1 MIKRICLCTFFI
13 FNFIFLPAQT
23 LVVKNSLNNQP
34 VENVALFNKSR
45 TISLYTNSKGIAS
58 LDRFNPGDSIF
69 FQHPSFEKVVYTR
82 QMLQDLGLIVSLKR
96 KIWMLD
102 EFVISASKWEQNI
115 REIPNK
121 IKILRN
127 IDISFNNPQT
137 AADLLAG
144 SDEVFIQKSQLGGGS
159 PMIRGF
165 SANAIL
171 LVVDGVRM
179 NNAIYRSGNLQ
190 NVISLDPHI
199 IQNTEVIFGPG
210 SVVYGS
216 DALGGV
222 MDFHTKRA
230 LLSTGEKKHFSLN
243 VFTRYSSANQENT
256 GHLDF
261 NIGSEKWASLT
272 SISFSKYDDLKM
284 GTKKNPGYQR
294 YEYSKR
300 INNIDSVFK
309 NPDPNIQKFSG
320 YRQINLTQKIR
331 FRPNEHLDINYSF
344 HLSRLSD
351 VPRYDRLIQYK
362 NDLLKYAQ
370 WYYGPQKWTMHSI
383 NATYDNP
390 NPLFDAMQF
399 TVGYQVYEESRHD
412 RKFGRAEIRHR
423 TEKVNAFTLNLD
435 MDKKTNEQQEFYYG
449 LEFVLNDVNSIAEKE
464 NIISGE
470 ILPEAT
476 RYPDGDNKYITTAVY
491 SHYKNNFSDLFTFN
505 TGIRLNYIDMSS
517 TLVDKSFYIFPYDT
531 ISLSTMALNGSAGL
545 VYRPNE
551 KWQVNLNISSGFRAP
566 NIDDVAKIFDSE
578 PGSVVVPNNNLKPE
592 YAYNIDL
599 GFARNFRDKFH
610 FELTGFYT
618 FLRNAMVRRDFAFNQ
633 QDSIMYDGLL
643 SKVQAVVNASS
654 ATLYGLTLN
663 FNAEIKEYFS
673 FKTNLSYTFG
683 QDIENIPLRH
693 VAPLF
698 GSTHIIFNNQ
708 ILQIDFYTDYNGE
721 KPFDK
726 LAPSEQVKPYM
737 YAIDNNGKPYSPEW
751 YTLNLKTSY
760 KWNKRFI
767 IFAGIENIL
776 DHRYRPYS
784 SGIVSPG
791 RNFTISLKYTI

>member
-1 MIKRICLCTFFI
+1 MIQRICLFAFFV

-23 LVVKNSLNNQP
+23 LVVKNASDNKP
-34 VENVALFNKSR
+34 VENVALYNKSR
-45 TISLYTNSKGIAS
+45 TVSLYTNSKGIAS

-69 FQHPSFEKVVYTR
+69 FQHPSFKKVVYTR
-82 QMLQDLGLIVSLKR
+82 QMLIKLDLTIKLEK

-102 EFVISASKWEQNI
+102 EFVISASKWEQDI

-144 SDEVFIQKSQLGGGS
+144 SNEVFIQKSQLGGGS

-165 SANAIL
+165 STNSIL

-190 NVISLDPHI
+190 NIISLDPHI
-199 IQNTEVIFGPG
+199 IQNTEIIFGPG

-243 VFTRYSSANQENT
+243 AFTRYSSANKENT

-261 NIGSEKWASLT
+261 NLGSEKWASLT

-284 GTKKNPGYQR
+284 GSKKNPDYQR

-300 INNIDSVFK
+300 INNTDSVFK
-309 NPDPNIQKFSG
+309 NPNPNIQKFSG
-320 YRQINLTQKIR
+320 YSQINLTQKIR
-331 FRPNEHLDINYSF
+331 FRPNEHLDMNYSF
-344 HLSRLSD
+344 HLSELSD

-362 NDLLKYAQ
+362 NDLLIYAE
-370 WYYGPQKWTMHSI
+370 WYYGPQKWIMHSI
-383 NATYDNP
+383 NARYDNP
-390 NPLFDAMQF
+390 NPLFDAAQF
-399 TVGYQVYEESRHD
+399 TVAYQEYEESRHD
-412 RKFGRAEIRHR
+412 RKFGETEIRHR
-423 TEKVNAFTLNLD
+423 TEKVNAFSLNLD
-435 MDKKTNEQQEFYYG
+435 MDKKINKKQGFYYG
-449 LEFVLNDVNSIAEKE
+449 LEFVLNDVISTAESE
-464 NIISGE
+464 NILTSV

-476 RYPDGDNKYITTAVY
+476 RYPDGNNKYITTAGY
-491 SHYKNNFSDLFTFN
+491 AHYRNNLNDFFTFN
-505 TGIRLNYIDMSS
+505 TGLRLNYINLNS
-517 TLVDKSFYIFPYDT
+517 TLINNSFYNFPYDN
-531 ISLSTMALNGSAGL
+531 ISLNTMALNGSAGL
-545 VYRPNE
+545 VFRPNE
-551 KWQVNLNISSGFRAP
+551 KWQVNLNASSGFRAP
-566 NIDDVAKIFDSE
+566 NIDDVGKIFDSE
-578 PGSVVVPNNNLKPE
+578 PGSVIVPNNNLKPE

-599 GFARNFRDKFH
+599 GFVRNIKDKFH

-618 FLRNAMVRRDFAFNQ
+618 LLRNAMVRRDFAFNQ

-654 ATLYGLTLN
+654 ATLYGLNLSLD
-663 FNAEIKEYFS
+663 AEIQNHLS

-683 QDIENIPLRH
+683 QDVDNIPLQH
-693 VAPLF
+693 IAPLF
-698 GSTHIIFNNQ
+698 GSSHIIYNNQ
-708 ILQIDFYTDYNGE
+708 ILHVDLYANYNGE

-726 LAPSEQVKPYM
+726 LAPSEQSKTYM
-737 YAIDNNGKPYSPEW
+737 YAVDNNGNPYSPTW
-751 YTLNLKTSY
+751 FTLNLKTSY
-760 KWNKRFI
+760 KWKTHFI
-767 IFAGIENIL
+767 IFAGIENML

>member
-1 MIKRICLCTFFI
+1 MIKKICLFAFLV

-34 VENVALFNKSR
+34 VENVALYNKNK
-45 TISLYTNSKGIAS
+45 TVSLYTNSKGIAS

-82 QMLQDLGLIVSLKR
+82 QMLQDLGLVISLKR

-121 IKILRN
+121 ITILRN
-127 IDISFNNPQT
+127 IDIAFNNPQT
-137 AADLLAG
+137 VADLLAC
-144 SDEVFIQKSQLGGGS
+144 SNEVFIQKSQLGGGS

-165 SANAIL
+165 STNSIL
-171 LVVDGVRM
+171 LVIDGVRM

-199 IQNTEVIFGPG
+199 IENTEVIFGPG
-210 SVVYGS
+210 SVIYGS

-230 LLSTGEKKHFSLN
+230 LLSTGGKKHFSLN
-243 VFTRYSSANQENT
+243 AFTRYSSANKENT

-261 NIGSEKWASLT
+261 NIGSEKLASLT

-284 GTKKNPGYQR
+284 GTKKHPDYQR

-320 YRQINLTQKIR
+320 YSQINLTQKIR

-344 HLSRLSD
+344 HLSQLSD

-362 NDLLKYAQ
+362 NNLLKYAQ

-383 NATYDNP
+383 NATYDNH
-390 NPLFDAMQF
+390 NPLFDALQF
-399 TVGYQVYEESRHD
+399 TVAYQQYEESRHD
-412 RKFGRAEIRHR
+412 RKFGKEEIRHR

-435 MDKKTNEQQEFYYG
+435 MDKKINEKQGFYYG
-449 LEFVLNDVNSIAEKE
+449 FEFVLNDVNSTAENE
-464 NIISGE
+464 NILTSV
-470 ILPEAT
+470 ILPGAT
-476 RYPDGDNKYITTAVY
+476 RYPDGDNKYITTAGY
-491 SHYKNNFSDLFTFN
+491 THYKNNFNDFFTFN
-505 TGIRLNYIDMSS
+505 TGIRFNYINLNS
-517 TLVDKSFYIFPYDT
+517 TLINNSFYNFPYDN
-531 ISLSTMALNGSAGL
+531 ISLNTMALNGSAGL
-545 VYRPNE
+545 VYRPDE
-551 KWQVNLNISSGFRAP
+551 EWQVNLNLSSGFRAP

-578 PGSVVVPNNNLKPE
+578 PGNVMVPNNNLKPE

-599 GFARNFRDKFH
+599 GVVRNFMDKFH

-633 QDSIMYDGLL
+633 QDSIMYDDLL

-654 ATLYGLTLN
+654 ATLYGVNLN
-663 FNAEIKEYFS
+663 LNAEIQKNLS

-683 QDIENIPLRH
+683 QDVDNIPLRH

-698 GSTHIIFNNQ
+698 GSTHIIFNNR
-708 ILQIDFYTDYNGE
+708 LLHVDLFANYNGE

-726 LAPSEQVKPYM
+726 LALSEQSKTYM
-737 YAIDNNGKPYSPEW
+737 YASDNNGNPFSPAW
-751 YTLNLKTSY
+751 YTLNLKTSFR
-760 KWNKRFI
+760 WNNNFI
-767 IFAGIENIL
+767 VFAGIENIL

-784 SGIVSPG
+784 SGIVAPG

>member
-1 MIKRICLCTFFI
+1 MIKRICLFAFFV

-23 LVVKNSLNNQP
+23 LVVKNSLNNKP
-34 VENVALFNKSR
+34 VENVALYNKSK

-58 LDRFNPGDSIF
+58 LDRFSPGDSIF

-82 QMLQDLGLIVSLKR
+82 QMLRDFGFVVSLKR

-144 SDEVFIQKSQLGGGS
+144 SNEVFIQKSQLGGGS

-165 SANAIL
+165 STSSIL

-199 IQNTEVIFGPG
+199 IQNIEVIFGPG

-243 VFTRYSSANQENT
+243 AFTRYSSANKENT

-261 NIGSEKWASLT
+261 NLGSEKWASLT

-284 GTKKNPGYQR
+284 GTIKNPDYQR
-294 YEYSKR
+294 YEYVKR
-300 INNIDSVFK
+300 INNVDSVFK

-331 FRPNEHLDINYSF
+331 FRPNEHLDMNYSF
-344 HLSRLSD
+344 HLSGLSD
-351 VPRYDRLIQYK
+351 VPRYDRLIQYE
-362 NDLLKYAQ
+362 NDHPIYAE

-383 NATYDNP
+383 NARYNNP
-390 NPLFDAMQF
+390 NPLFDALQF
-399 TVGYQVYEESRHD
+399 TVAYQEYEESRHD
-412 RKFGRAEIRHR
+412 RKFGETEIRHR
-423 TEKVNAFTLNLD
+423 TEKVNAFTMNLD
-435 MDKKTNEQQEFYYG
+435 MDKKINERQDFYYG
-449 LEFVLNDVNSIAEKE
+449 FEIVLNDVISTAENE
-464 NIISGE
+464 NILTAIF
-470 ILPEAT
+470 LPEAT
-476 RYPDGDNKYITTAVY
+476 RYPDGDNKYRTAALYY
-491 SHYKNNFSDLFTFN
+491 SYKNNFNDLFTLN
-505 TGIRLNYIDMSS
+505 TGIRLNYINLSS
-517 TLVDKSFYIFPYDT
+517 TLIDNSFYNFPYDN
-531 ISLSTMALNGSAGL
+531 ISLNTMAFNGSAGL
-545 VYRPNE
+545 VYRPDE

-578 PGSVVVPNNNLKPE
+578 PGSVIVPNNNLKPE

-599 GFARNFRDKFH
+599 GFVRNFRDKFH

-618 FLRNAMVRRDFAFNQ
+618 LLRNAMVRRDFAFNQ

-643 SKVQAVVNASS
+643 SNVQAVVNASS
-654 ATLYGLTLN
+654 ATLYGLNLN
-663 FNAEIKEYFS
+663 INAEIQKNFS

-683 QDIENIPLRH
+683 QDFEDIPLRH

-698 GSTHIIFNNQ
+698 GSTHVIFNNQ
-708 ILQIDFYTDYNGE
+708 LLQVDLYANYNGE

-726 LAPSEQVKPYM
+726 IAPSEQSKTYM
-737 YAIDNNGKPYSPEW
+737 YAVDDNGNPYSPAW

-760 KWNKRFI
+760 TWNKHFI

-784 SGIVSPG
+784 SGIVAPG

>member
-1 MIKRICLCTFFI
+1 MIKRICLFAFFV

-23 LVVKNSLNNQP
+23 LVVKNASDNKP
-34 VENVALFNKSR
+34 VENVALYNKSR
-45 TISLYTNSKGIAS
+45 TVSLYTNSKGIAS

-82 QMLQDLGLIVSLKR
+82 QMLIKLDLTIKLEK

-102 EFVISASKWEQNI
+102 EFVISASKWEQDI

-144 SDEVFIQKSQLGGGS
+144 SNEVFIQKSQLGGGS

-165 SANAIL
+165 ATNSIL

-199 IQNTEVIFGPG
+199 IQNTEIIFGPG

-243 VFTRYSSANQENT
+243 AFTRYSSANKENT

-261 NIGSEKWASLT
+261 NLGSEKWASLT

-284 GTKKNPGYQR
+284 GSKKNPDYQR

-300 INNIDSVFK
+300 INNTDSVFK
-309 NPDPNIQKFSG
+309 NPNPDIQKFSG
-320 YRQINLTQKIR
+320 YSQINLTQKIR
-331 FRPNEHLDINYSF
+331 FRPNEHLDMNYSF
-344 HLSRLSD
+344 HLSGLSD

-362 NDLLKYAQ
+362 NDLLRYAE

-383 NATYDNP
+383 NAMYDIP
-390 NPLFDAMQF
+390 NPLFDALQF
-399 TVGYQVYEESRHD
+399 TVAYQEYEESRHD
-412 RKFGRAEIRHR
+412 RKFGETEIRHR
-423 TEKVNAFTLNLD
+423 TEKVNAFSLNLD
-435 MDKKTNEQQEFYYG
+435 MDKKINKKQGFYYG
-449 LEFVLNDVNSIAEKE
+449 LEFVLNDVISTAESE
-464 NIISGE
+464 NILTSV

-476 RYPDGDNKYITTAVY
+476 RYPDGNNKYITTAGY
-491 SHYKNNFSDLFTFN
+491 THYKNNLNDFFTFN
-505 TGIRLNYIDMSS
+505 TGLRLNYINLNS
-517 TLVDKSFYIFPYDT
+517 TLIDNSFYNFPYDN
-531 ISLSTMALNGSAGL
+531 ISLNTMALNGSAGL
-545 VYRPNE
+545 VFRPNE
-551 KWQVNLNISSGFRAP
+551 KWQVNLNASSGFRAP

-578 PGSVVVPNNNLKPE
+578 PGSVIVPNNNLKPE

-599 GFARNFRDKFH
+599 GFVRNIKDKFH

-618 FLRNAMVRRDFAFNQ
+618 LLRNAMVRRDFVFNQ

-654 ATLYGLTLN
+654 ATLYGLNMSL
-663 FNAEIKEYFS
+663 NAEIRKHLS

-683 QDIENIPLRH
+683 QDVDNIPLQH
-693 VAPLF
+693 IAPLF
-698 GSTHIIFNNQ
+698 GSSHIIYNNQ
-708 ILQIDFYTDYNGE
+708 ILHVDLYTNYNGE

-726 LAPSEQVKPYM
+726 LAPSEQSKTYM
-737 YAIDNNGKPYSPEW
+737 YAVDNNGNPYSPAW
-751 YTLNLKTSY
+751 FTLNLKTSY
-760 KWNKRFI
+760 KWKTHFI
-767 IFAGIENIL
+767 IFAGIENML

-791 RNFTISLKYTI
+791 RSFTISLKYTM